1 MIPVWYGCYR
11 FDSLRI
17 IGYVCLVHSDA
28 TLSLCGRKPDLGWLL
43 TVEVFMTLLSG
54 VISSKGD
61 VPIPTPKL
69 DASSMEVIKSM
80 QLSEQ
85 PDRMYANMFFRYGDS
100 ISCPQIKSYSCTTRN
115 IVITFPQGQSD
126 ENNLP
131 SDDAMAYSR
140 SVLCLS

>member
-1 MIPVWYGCYR
+1 MI
-11 FDSLRI
+11 
-17 IGYVCLVHSDA
+17 
-28 TLSLCGRKPDLGWLL
+28 
-43 TVEVFMTLLSG
+43 LLSG

-100 ISCPQIKSYSCTTRN
+100 ISCPQIKRSCTTRN

-140 SVLCLS
+140 SVLRLS

>member
-1 MIPVWYGCYR
+1 MPP
-11 FDSLRI
+11 L
-17 IGYVCLVHSDA
+17 A
-28 TLSLCGRKPDLGWLL
+28 
-43 TVEVFMTLLSG
+43 G
-54 VISSKGD
+54 VISNKGD
-61 VPIPTPKL
+61 VPISAPKL
-69 DASSMEVIKSM
+69 DASSMEFIKSM